1 MQIGIIQNRPGIGDM
16 CLFLPFIQ
24 LIAKKY
30 KKKVIIFT
38 KKRSKAKEVLKYD
51 PHISKVL
58 YIDEVK
64 NNHNLELIKLIKE
77 KKITKIFIFHFGI
90 RFWFL
95 SILAGVQNINFY
107 GFFKKKVS
115 INQFI
120 KKKICLWLNI
130 KNLTYK
136 CKIYIPKY
144 KASNNIIIGIG
155 GSGIN
160 KKWPIRYYIEL
171 IYELK
176 KRNYKNFIIAGGNN
190 ERKDFYEIFNKI
202 NNVRFKN
209 LCNLSIADS
218 MKIIAGSKYYI
229 GNDTGFMHIC
239 ASLNIKSF
247 GLFGDTPSD
256 YADYNKLIIPVMP
269 KGYSVVSYNHNLMNK
284 ISPKDVLKIL
294 RKNKVF

>member
-64 NNHNLELIKLIKE
+64 NNHNLELIKLIKK

-136 CKIYIPKY
+136 CKIYIPK
-144 KASNNIIIGIG
+144 
-155 GSGIN
+155 
-160 KKWPIRYYIEL
+160 
-171 IYELK
+171 
-176 KRNYKNFIIAGGNN
+176 
-190 ERKDFYEIFNKI
+190 
-202 NNVRFKN
+202 
-209 LCNLSIADS
+209 
-218 MKIIAGSKYYI
+218 
-229 GNDTGFMHIC
+229 
-239 ASLNIKSF
+239 
-247 GLFGDTPSD
+247 
-256 YADYNKLIIPVMP
+256 
-269 KGYSVVSYNHNLMNK
+269 
-284 ISPKDVLKIL
+284 
-294 RKNKVF
+294 

>member
-30 KKKVIIFT
+30 KKKVIVFT

-58 YIDEVK
+58 YVDETK
-64 NNHNLELIKLIKE
+64 NDGNISLIKLIKK

-90 RFWFL
+90 RFWLL
-95 SILAGVQNINFY
+95 SILAGVKNINFY

-115 INQFI
+115 ISKFI
-120 KKKICLWLNI
+120 RKKICLWLNI
-130 KNLTYK
+130 KNLNYS
-136 CKIYIPKY
+136 CKIYAPRS

-176 KRNYKNFIIAGGNN
+176 KRSYKNFIIAGGNN